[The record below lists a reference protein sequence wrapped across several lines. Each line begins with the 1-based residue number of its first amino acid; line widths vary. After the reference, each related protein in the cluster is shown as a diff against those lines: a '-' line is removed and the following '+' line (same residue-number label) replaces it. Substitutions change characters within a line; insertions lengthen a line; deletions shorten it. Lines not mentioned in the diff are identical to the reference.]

1 LLAPIGAFG
10 ELAIAGE
17 GVARGYWNRP
27 ELTAEKFQTLTLP
40 DGRAERVYRTGDV
53 VRLRNDGQLEFS
65 GRRDNQVKLRG
76 FRIELGEIEQVLS
89 SHPGVE
95 QCVVA
100 IREDES
106 DPQLVGYV
114 VQSVGTAFD
123 PDAARSR
130 LRGQLPSYM
139 VPTQFAVLPAFPLTP
154 NGKIDRKALRA
165 PERTIEPI
173 ANTAAEALMNPV
185 QRRVAD
191 IWRKI
196 LRVNRVSL
204 HDNFFDIGGHS
215 MLIVKLHG
223 ELKREFDSDLALIE
237 LFQQTTVAL
246 QAERVSSA
254 VVSEAALHR
263 AQARAK
269 KRLHVQ

>member
-1 LLAPIGAFG
+1 
-10 ELAIAGE
+10 
-17 GVARGYWNRP
+17 
-27 ELTAEKFQTLTLP
+27 
-40 DGRAERVYRTGDV
+40 
-53 VRLRNDGQLEFS
+53 
-65 GRRDNQVKLRG
+65 
-76 FRIELGEIEQVLS
+76 
-89 SHPGVE
+89 
-95 QCVVA
+95 
-100 IREDES
+100 
-106 DPQLVGYV
+106 
-114 VQSVGTAFD
+114 
-123 PDAARSR
+123 
-130 LRGQLPSYM
+130 
-139 VPTQFAVLPAFPLTP
+139 
-154 NGKIDRKALRA
+154 
-165 PERTIEPI
+165 
-173 ANTAAEALMNPV
+173 MNPV